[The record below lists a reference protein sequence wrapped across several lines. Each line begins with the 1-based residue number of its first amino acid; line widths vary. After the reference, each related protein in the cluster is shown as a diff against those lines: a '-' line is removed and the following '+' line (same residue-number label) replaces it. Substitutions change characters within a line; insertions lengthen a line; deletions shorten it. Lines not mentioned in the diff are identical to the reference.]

1 MTDPRQDLV
10 SEIRASF
17 ERLQIM
23 VADLH
28 PTDEPDPAKAEMIA
42 RAQARAGIAPR
53 RDRGARAG
61 VGRTG
66 LDLASSEIEPLDTS
80 VAVRDDAG
88 VGLSS

>member
-42 RAQARAGIAPR
+42 ALKRELESLRGGIEALERELGGP
-53 RDRGARAG
+53 G
-61 VGRTG
+61 
-66 LDLASSEIEPLDTS
+66 
-80 VAVRDDAG
+80 
-88 VGLSS
+88 